1 MLVNNYNIIKGS
13 GTLKQGIY
21 EQVINN
27 EIITELENIDINSIL
42 ISKENIDTEEA
53 KVILSQYIE
62 VVIRKSLNYIRDK
75 EKDDDDKLLRQI
87 EVCNKIINILAKE
100 SNEED
105 VKKYKID
112 ESGELLTSLYLKINN
127 KRAISNGKAVRPITS
142 ISQSSL
148 FTGSIMEPN
157 MLSELNREI
166 LSCDSIDLLISFV
179 KWSGLRCIIDS
190 LKEVTNNDK
199 KLRII
204 TTSYMGATDAKAIY
218 ELSKLK
224 NTEIKISYDTERTR
238 LHAKAYMFKRET
250 GFTTAYIGSSNL
262 SNAALTSGL
271 EWNIKVSE
279 KDSFDIIK
287 KFEATFESYWNDN
300 EFINYIGTDSDK
312 ETLARSLR
320 KEKYNDEPQFN
331 FTFDIK
337 PYSYQKEILEKLK
350 VERKI
355 FNKHKNLI
363 IAATG
368 VGKTVISAFDY
379 KDFCKENKTSVNKLL
394 FVAHREEILK
404 QSRDTFRAIL
414 KDNNFGDLM
423 VGNNVPESLDHLFV
437 SVQSLNSKKLYES
450 TSSDYYDFI
459 IVDEFHHAAAP
470 SYQKLLEYYDPKV
483 LLGLT
488 ATPERAD
495 GADIFKYFDDRISAE
510 IRLNEAINRKLL
522 SPFQYFVVT
531 DTIDLSKLKW
541 GRRGYDISELSNLYT
556 GNDLRVNQII
566 QSINNYV
573 TDLNEIIG
581 LGFCVSVEHAKFM
594 AKSFSENN
602 IPSIALH
609 GNSNESERN
618 DAKRKLVNGEI
629 KFIFVVD
636 LYNEGVDI
644 PEINT
649 VLFLRPTESL
659 TVFLQQLGRGLRLS
673 EGKECLTVLDFVGQA
688 HKSYNFEEKFRALVG
703 KTNHS
708 VKEYIENG
716 FLTLPKGCYIQ
727 LEKQAKE
734 YILRNIKSCANNK
747 QNLIVKLK
755 NFNLETDIE
764 LNLENFLNYYHLSLV
779 DFYGKSGDRSFRRML
794 VLSGLKED
802 FNEEQEKEITK
813 KLKNLFSINSRR
825 FIEFTLNLLKDNN
838 IYNNDFDEEEMLM
851 VNMIYY
857 TFYNDTPQKQ
867 GFSSIREGI
876 ESLLK
881 NENMA
886 QEIISILRFNYN
898 NIDFIDEKV
907 ELGFPCPLD
916 LHCEY
921 SRDVI
926 MAALGY
932 FNENKKPAFREGVK
946 YFADKSLDI
955 FFITLNKS
963 DKDFSPSTLYED
975 YAINESLFHW
985 QSQSTTSVESTTG
998 NRYINHKA
1006 LNSKIALF
1014 VRESKEKDG
1023 ITSPFTYLGLCEYV
1037 SHSGNK
1043 PISFVW
1049 KLEKELPAKMINKAN
1064 KTIVI

>member
-1 MLVNNYNIIKGS
+1 MEMMISYKKGRKNTYIKEGKYMFISNIKISPK
-13 GTLKQGIY
+13 
-21 EQVINN
+21 
-27 EIITELENIDINSIL
+27 NSNKT
-42 ISKENIDTEEA
+42 S
-53 KVILSQYIE
+53 
-62 VVIRKSLNYIRDK
+62 K

-190 LKEVTNNDK
+190 LKEATNNDK

-779 DFYGKSGDRSFRRML
+779 DFYGKSGDRSFSRML

>member
-1 MLVNNYNIIKGS
+1 MLENGGEI
-13 GTLKQGIY
+13 LKQGIY

-27 EIITELENIDINSIL
+27 EIINELEALDINNLL
-42 ISKENIDTEEA
+42 ISKEDIDNEEA

-62 VVIRKSLNYIRDK
+62 GVIRKSLNYIRDK
-75 EKDDDDKLLRQI
+75 EKEDNDKLLKQI

-100 SNEED
+100 ANED
-105 VKKYKID
+105 DIKKYKID

-127 KRAISNGKAVRPITS
+127 KRTINNGKAVRPITS

-166 LSCDSIDLLISFV
+166 VSCDSIDLLISFV

-190 LKEVTNNDK
+190 LREATNNDK

-218 ELSKLK
+218 ELSKLQ
-224 NTEIKISYDTERTR
+224 NTKIKISYDTERTR

-271 EWNIKVSE
+271 EWNIKVTE
-279 KDSFDIIK
+279 RDSFDIIK
-287 KFEATFESYWNDN
+287 KFEATFESYWNDS
-300 EFINYIGTDSDK
+300 EFISYLGTDSDK
-312 ETLARSLR
+312 EVLSKSLM
-320 KEKYNDEPQFN
+320 KEKYVDEAEFN
-331 FTFDIK
+331 FVFDIK

-350 VERKI
+350 VEREI
-355 FNKHKNLI
+355 FNKYKNLI

-379 KDFCKENKTSVNKLL
+379 KDFCKENKMSSNKLL

-423 VGNNVPESLDHLFV
+423 VGNNIPTSLDHLFV
-437 SVQSLNSKKLYES
+437 SIQSLNSKNLCEV

-470 SYQKLLEYYDPKV
+470 SYQRLLEYYRPKI

-495 GADIFKYFDDRISAE
+495 GGDVFKYFDDRISAE

-541 GRRGYDISELSNLYT
+541 GRRGYDITELSNLYT
-556 GNDLRVNQII
+556 GNDLRVKQIV
-566 QSINNYV
+566 QSLKNYV
-573 TDLNEIIG
+573 TDLDEIIG

-594 AKSFSENN
+594 AKSFNENN
-602 IPSIALH
+602 IPSLALH
-609 GNSNESERN
+609 SNSEDNERA

-688 HKSYNFEEKFRALVG
+688 HKNYNFEEKFRALIG
-703 KTNHS
+703 KTNHPI
-708 VKEYIENG
+708 KDYIENG

-727 LEKQAKE
+727 LEKQSKE
-734 YILRNIKSCANNK
+734 YILRNIKSSANNK
-747 QNLIVKLK
+747 ANLIVKLK
-755 NFNLETDIE
+755 NFMLETDME
-764 LNLENFLNYYHLSLV
+764 LSLENFLNYYHLSLV
-779 DFYGKSGDRSFRRML
+779 DFYGKSGERSFSRML
-794 VLSGLKED
+794 VIAGLKEE
-802 FNEEQEKEITK
+802 FYEEQEKEITK
-813 KLKNLFSINSRR
+813 KLKNLFNINSRR
-825 FIEFTLNLLKDNN
+825 LINFILNIFK
-838 IYNNDFDEEEMLM
+838 NNDIFNNDLNEEEILML
-851 VNMIYY
+851 NMLYY
-857 TFYNDTPQKQ
+857 TFYNDSPAKQ
-867 GFSSIREGI
+867 GFKSIMEGI
-876 ESLLK
+876 VSLLK
-881 NENMA
+881 NENMIKEA
-886 QEIISILRFNYN
+886 ISILSYNYN
-898 NIDFIDEKV
+898 NIDFIDETV

-921 SRDVI
+921 SRDQV

-946 YFADKSLDI
+946 YFEDKALDI

-975 YAINESLFHW
+975 YAINENLFHW

-998 NRYINHKA
+998 KRYINHKE
-1006 LNSKIALF
+1006 LNSKVALF
-1014 VRESKEKDG
+1014 VRENKEKDG
-1023 ITSPFTYLGLCEYV
+1023 ITATFTYLGLCEYV
-1037 SHSGNK
+1037 SHTRNK

-1049 KLEKELPAKMINKAN
+1049 KLKKEIPAKIINKAN
-1064 KTIVI
+1064 KSIVI